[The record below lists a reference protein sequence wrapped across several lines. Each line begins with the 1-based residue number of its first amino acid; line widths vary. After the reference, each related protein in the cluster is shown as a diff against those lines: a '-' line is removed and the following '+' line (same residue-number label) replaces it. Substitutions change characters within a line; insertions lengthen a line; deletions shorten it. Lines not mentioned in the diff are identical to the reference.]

1 MVSVSGPKQYRLRKE
16 SWMAR
21 AAENTQLYQVISVDG
36 DRLSYRAMT
45 VTGDVYDQFDLIKR
59 DGKPNQLIEN
69 LTIDRTERRFNNTL
83 KRKLGAL
90 R

>member
-1 MVSVSGPKQYRLRKE
+1 
-16 SWMAR
+16 
-21 AAENTQLYQVISVDG
+21 
-36 DRLSYRAMT
+36 MT

-69 LTIDRTERRFNNTL
+69 ITIDRTERRFNNTL
-83 KRKLGAL
+83 KKKIGTL